1 MLEYAIGVD
10 LGGTQIR
17 AMLVDNSGQEIRR
30 AHTLTQ
36 AHEGLD
42 AVIERI
48 RQTVRQAG
56 ADVDWR
62 EVGCIGVGAPGPLD
76 PWRGIVFEAPNLPGW
91 IDVPLK
97 ALLEDSF
104 QVPVQVGNDANVA
117 ALGEHRFGAGQD
129 VDDLIYVTVSTG
141 IGGGIISQGQL
152 IVGAHG
158 LGGEV
163 GHITVE
169 AGGPPCNC
177 GNTGCVETLA
187 SGPAIA
193 REAVARIQAGATS
206 QIVDLVGG
214 DLGRVTAET
223 VTHAAGLGDQLGLEI
238 VQRAGFYIGV
248 AFVSLIHIFNPRL
261 FLLGGGVSQAGN
273 LLFDPIRTTVRER
286 AMPPFQRDLRIE
298 PAGLGQDAGLWG
310 AVALALGSQK

>member
-1 MLEYAIGVD
+1 MADYVIGVD

-17 AMLVDNSGQEIRR
+17 AMLVDNRGQEIRR
-30 AHTLTQ
+30 AYMLTR
-36 AHEGLD
+36 ANEGLE

-48 RQTVRQAG
+48 RETVRQAG
-56 ADVDWR
+56 GDVDWR

-76 PWRGIVFEAPNLPGW
+76 PWRGVVLEAPNLPGW

-97 ALLEDSF
+97 ALLEDAF
-104 QVPVQVGNDANVA
+104 QVPVRVGNDANVA
-117 ALGEHRFGAGQD
+117 ALGEHRFGAGQG

-169 AGGPPCNC
+169 VGGPPCSC
-177 GNTGCVETLA
+177 GNTGCVEILA

-193 REAVARIQAGATS
+193 REAVARIRMGAATL
-206 QIVDLVGG
+206 IVDLVGG

-223 VTHAAGLGDQLGLEI
+223 VTQAASQGDRLGREI

-261 FLLGGGVSQAGN
+261 FLLGGGVSRAGE
-273 LLFDPIRTTVRER
+273 LLFEPIRTTVRER
-286 AMPPFQRDLRIE
+286 AMLPFQQDLRIE
-298 PAGLGQDAGLWG
+298 PAGLGQDAGMWG
-310 AVALALGSQK
+310 AVALALGS

>member
-1 MLEYAIGVD
+1 MKSVIGVD

-17 AMLVDNSGQEIRR
+17 AMLVDNRGQEIRR
-30 AHTLTQ
+30 AHMLTQ
-36 AHEGLD
+36 ANEGLD

-48 RQTVRQAG
+48 RQTVQQAG
-56 ADVDWR
+56 AGVDWR
-62 EVGCIGVGAPGPLD
+62 GVGCIGVGAPGPLD

-97 ALLEDSF
+97 ALLENSF

-117 ALGEHRFGAGQD
+117 ALGEHRFGAGQG
-129 VDDLIYVTVSTG
+129 VNDLIYVTVSTG

-169 AGGPPCNC
+169 ASGPPCNC

-193 REAVARIQAGATS
+193 REAVARIQAGVTT
-206 QIVDLVGG
+206 QIVDLVSG

-223 VTHAAGLGDQLGLEI
+223 VTHAARLGDQLGWEI
-238 VQRAGFYIGV
+238 MQRAGFYLGV

-261 FLLGGGVSQAGN
+261 FLLGGGVSQAGD

-310 AVALALGSQK
+310 AVALALGSQ